1 VAVSATHEICW
12 CSMPEDANRDLVGRL
27 MDGYL
32 STQLLYVAAQ
42 LRLADLLRNGPRSSA
57 ELAASTGAA
66 PSALHRVLRGLVVDG
81 VLDEETDGRFG
92 MTEAGRLLDSDR
104 PDSMWGAVTARG
116 ELYYQAAGALIET
129 VRHGGTAF
137 HHAHG
142 IDFFDALAAR
152 PDRGAA
158 FHDSMTAR
166 SQQEA
171 AEIVRS
177 YDFSSI
183 KHIVDVGGGRGVL
196 LSVILKTHPHVHGT
210 LLDRREAVLNVPIAV
225 DAAGVASRCALAP
238 GDFFSSVP
246 AGGDLYVLSRVL
258 HDWDD
263 DAAVR
268 ILTTCRQAMSDS
280 AVLLI
285 AEAVLPERA
294 RDLPAAIRMD
304 LHMLTLLT
312 GKERT
317 LAEFEQVLRQSGF
330 RLKRVVPIE
339 GRTGITLLEAE
350 AVGAATDASQN
361 GK

>member
-1 VAVSATHEICW
+1 
-12 CSMPEDANRDLVGRL
+12 
-27 MDGYL
+27 
-32 STQLLYVAAQ
+32 
-42 LRLADLLRNGPRSSA
+42 
-57 ELAASTGAA
+57 
-66 PSALHRVLRGLVVDG
+66 
-81 VLDEETDGRFG
+81 
-92 MTEAGRLLDSDR
+92 
-104 PDSMWGAVTARG
+104 
-116 ELYYQAAGALIET
+116 
-129 VRHGGTAF
+129 
-137 HHAHG
+137 
-142 IDFFDALAAR
+142 
-152 PDRGAA
+152 
-158 FHDSMTAR
+158 MTAR

-225 DAAGVASRCALAP
+225 DAAGVASRCTLAP